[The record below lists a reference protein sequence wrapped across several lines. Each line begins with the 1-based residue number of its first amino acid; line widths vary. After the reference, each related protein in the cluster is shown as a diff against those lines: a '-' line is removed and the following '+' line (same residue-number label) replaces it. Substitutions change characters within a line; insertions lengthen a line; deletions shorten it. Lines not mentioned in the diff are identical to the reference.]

1 MLLSGRLLN
10 VPIRGA
16 FQSYLGTIPVRIQLH
31 VRIFTYHFSVLPQ
44 CNIVVNL
51 GFRLRTVLL

>member
-31 VRIFTYHFSVLPQ
+31 VRIFTYHFSV
-44 CNIVVNL
+44 NL
-51 GFRLRTVLL
+51 KTGS